1 MKMRICLVFLSL
13 CISAG
18 RGVSQGLASPADLV
32 VLHGEIYTV
41 NAKQPWAQALA
52 IRGGKI
58 IAVGSDKQMESYR
71 GASTQVIDAKGH
83 LVFPGFVDTHGAAG
97 VASAADVPADAVY
110 RSGYVYTV
118 DAKDSVQQAL
128 AVRDGKIVYVG
139 TDMGVKSFIGKD
151 TKVTD
156 LQGRMLM
163 PGLIDGHMHPLA
175 GGTVL
180 LKCNLNY
187 ERLTIAQMQAKVQQ
201 CLDQSKDQEP
211 NGWLE
216 VVNWFQEAMLPAGT
230 VTNSAVLDSLHTRRP
245 IFVLSS
251 FGHTGL
257 ANSRALELA
266 HVTASTPN
274 PQGGRIAHDASGKP
288 SGILEDAAYQLVEAL
303 VPPSTSAEDINASE
317 TALDALRAQGVT
329 GFLDAAASSATLA
342 AFAGAEK
349 DGKLTLR
356 AHFAVLVGPPEGK
369 DPQKAV
375 AYLQSMAKQYD
386 QGPLVPEPHLSVHN
400 VKLFLDGVITAPAQT
415 GAMLSPYFVNQGTVT
430 SPHWAPGKNRGP
442 DVYFPASVLNAL
454 VIAAAKAGFEPHM
467 HADGDRAVREA
478 LNAIEALRKAGF
490 SGDNIRAAIAHDEI
504 VDPADF
510 SRYASLDA
518 IPVLSLQ
525 WEKPAPDTVDGA
537 RDYLGPA
544 RFKYMEP
551 AGVLAAAGTRI
562 AYGSDWPVDPL
573 DEWFALKVGVTRTNS
588 PDAGKQYAGRLS
600 EDSGLT
606 RKQALRTMT
615 INASYELHQDAN
627 VGSLEAGK
635 LADFIVLDRNFFDV
649 PAEQIANIKV
659 LQTVVGG
666 RVVYEAGEVA
676 NRHQ

>member
-1 MKMRICLVFLSL
+1 ML
-13 CISAG
+13 
-18 RGVSQGLASPADLV
+18 GVSV
-32 VLHGEIYTV
+32 
-41 NAKQPWAQALA
+41 A
-52 IRGGKI
+52 IHKKMDP
-58 IAVGSDKQMESYR
+58 AVGARVRTWAYAV
-71 GASTQVIDAKGH
+71 GVVG
-83 LVFPGFVDTHGAAG
+83 LVTCAAA
-97 VASAADVPADAVY
+97 VASAAEVPADAVY

-128 AVRDGKIVYVG
+128 AVRAGKIVYVG
-139 TDMGVKSFIGKD
+139 SDTGLKSFIGKD
-151 TKVTD
+151 TNVTD
-156 LQGRMLM
+156 LHGRMLM

-187 ERLTIAQMQAKVQQ
+187 ERLTVARMQAKIQQ
-201 CLDQSKDQEP
+201 CLDQTKDQEP

-216 VVNWFQEAMLPAGT
+216 VANWFQEAMLPAGT
-230 VTNSAVLDSLHTRRP
+230 VTNSAVLDSLHTKRP

-266 HVTASTPN
+266 HVTASTPD
-274 PQGGRIAHDASGKP
+274 PQGGKIAHDASGKP
-288 SGILEDAAYQLVEAL
+288 SGILEDAAYQLVDAL
-303 VPPSTSAEDINASE
+303 LPPSTPAEDINAAKA
-317 TALDALRAQGVT
+317 ALDALRAQGVT
-329 GFLDAAASSATLA
+329 GFLDAAASPATLA

-356 AHFAVLVGPPEGK
+356 AHFAVLVRPPEGK

-375 AYLQSMAKQYD
+375 AYLQSMAKKYD

-415 GAMLSPYFVNQGTVT
+415 ET
-430 SPHWAPGKNRGP
+430 SPRWAPGKNRGP
-442 DVYFPASVLNAL
+442 DVYFPAPVLNAL

-467 HADGDRAVREA
+467 HADGDRAVREG

-490 SGDNIRAAIAHDEI
+490 SGDHIRAAIAHDEI

-510 SRYASLDA
+510 SRYSSLDA

-544 RFKYMEP
+544 RYKYMEP

-573 DEWFALKVGVTRTNS
+573 NEWFALKVGVTRTNT

-600 EDSGLT
+600 EDVGLT
-606 RKQALRTMT
+606 RKQVIRTMT
-615 INASYELHQDAN
+615 INAAYDLHSDAN
-627 VGSLEAGK
+627 TGSLETGK

-649 PAEQIANIKV
+649 PAEQIADIKV
-659 LQTVVGG
+659 VQTVVGG
-666 RVVYEAGEVA
+666 RVVYEAGKVA